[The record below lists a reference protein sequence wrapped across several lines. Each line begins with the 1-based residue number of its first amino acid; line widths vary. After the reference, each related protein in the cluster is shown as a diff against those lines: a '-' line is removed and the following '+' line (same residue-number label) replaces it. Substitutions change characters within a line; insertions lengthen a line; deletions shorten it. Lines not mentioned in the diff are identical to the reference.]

1 MRFIATPL
9 AGAHL
14 IGLEPVA
21 DDRGFFAR
29 AFCEREFAAA
39 GLETRFVQAN
49 TTLSRSKGTL
59 RGFHYQLPPAAEVK
73 MVRCLRGAVYD
84 VIVDL
89 RPDSPTFKQWFGA
102 ELSAENRL
110 TMYVPRGFGHAL
122 LTLQDDAEVFYL
134 ASAFY
139 APQQERGLRHDD
151 PALGVRWPITPVQIS
166 PKDRAWPDLDPAFHG
181 LEALRE
187 MSMRAA

>member
-1 MRFIATPL
+1 MKLVATPL

-14 IGLEPVA
+14 IGLEPLT

-49 TTLSRSKGTL
+49 NTLSRRKGTL

-73 MVRCLRGAVYD
+73 MIRCLRGAVYD

-102 ELSAENRL
+102 ELTAENRL

-134 ASAFY
+134 VSAFY

-151 PALGVRWPITPVQIS
+151 PALGVHWPIAPVEIS
-166 PKDRAWPDLDPAFHG
+166 PKDRAWPDLDPTFHG
-181 LEALRE
+181 LEAFRE
-187 MSMRAA
+187 MSVRAA